1 MRSLIDNSPTRLAVR
16 PEAVALAVVAA
27 LTAGAIALSVNAND
41 AESATG
47 DNIVFILTDDQSANE
62 LSAMPNVQSLIGAKG
77 ATFRRGY
84 VPYPLCCPS
93 RASLLTGEYMHNHL
107 VRGNVPPFGGW
118 DTFRP
123 QEANALPVWTK
134 DAGYYNLHIGKY
146 LNGYAGVLAT
156 PLPVPTAWDEWYGKI
171 SEGPLYFNYQLI
183 EKTAPADTPEL
194 EFYGDQAGEY
204 QTDVLGDKAVGF
216 VDGLSG
222 AQSPFLMNLWFNA
235 PHSPY
240 DPAPRHIGSLSTAPL
255 PALQAFNEKDVSDKP
270 KWLRKQSKKRLSK
283 GLKKTITFERRRR
296 LEMLRSVDEAVG
308 ELVAELES
316 EGVLDDTYIVF
327 ASDNGFFR
335 GEHRIAGGKYL
346 AYDPSS
352 KVPLM
357 IRGPGIPAGSVSD
370 ELVST
375 LDITQTIV
383 EIATGSTDPALDGR
397 SLIPYAQNNSLRSTR
412 PLLIEAD
419 TGPGNGSPGFDPESA
434 SASGAVKAQE
444 ARVAGRRG
452 VKDLDQEKMASK
464 SVANGNF
471 APAYRA
477 IRTDRYL
484 YVLYGN
490 GQSELYD
497 MKRDPAQQNSLH
509 KDRRFRPVRKWL
521 FTHLVA
527 FGTCA
532 GPSCRFETGPEPRP
546 LPKVKKRPAETEAG
560 GGSGR

>member
-1 MRSLIDNSPTRLAVR
+1 
-16 PEAVALAVVAA
+16 
-27 LTAGAIALSVNAND
+27 
-41 AESATG
+41 
-47 DNIVFILTDDQSANE
+47 
-62 LSAMPNVQSLIGAKG
+62 
-77 ATFRRGY
+77 
-84 VPYPLCCPS
+84 
-93 RASLLTGEYMHNHL
+93 MHNHL

-118 DTFRP
+118 DAFRP

-216 VDGLSG
+216 LDGLSAG
-222 AQSPFLMNLWFNA
+222 AVPVPDEPLVQRP
-235 PHSPY
+235 
-240 DPAPRHIGSLSTAPL
+240 PL
-255 PALQAFNEKDVSDKP
+255 PLRPGAPSHRLALDRPGCRRSRPSTRRTLGQAEVAAQAVEEAPFEGT
-270 KWLRKQSKKRLSK
+270 Q
-283 GLKKTITFERRRR
+283 KTIPFERRRR

-308 ELVAELES
+308 ELVAELEAR
-316 EGVLDDTYIVF
+316 VLDDTYIVF

-419 TGPGNGSPGFDPESA
+419 TGPGNGGPGFDPESA

-484 YVLYGN
+484 YALYGN
-490 GQSELYD
+490 GQT
-497 MKRDPAQQNSLH
+497 RDLRHEARPGQQNSLTRT
-509 KDRRFRPVRKWL
+509 DASGR
-521 FTHLVA
+521 
-527 FGTCA
+527 
-532 GPSCRFETGPEPRP
+532 S
-546 LPKVKKRPAETEAG
+546 
-560 GGSGR
+560 GSGSHSPGRVRHVRRSFMPLRDGPRAEAAAEGEETARRDRGGRRVRR